1 MENKEK
7 SNEQFNLIA
16 TTAFGLEAVV
26 KREAISLGFPNI
38 KVLDGRVDFSG
49 DFYQIIKS
57 NLWLRSADRVL
68 LNMGQFK
75 ALTYDELFEGTKA
88 LPWADWITKNGKFTV
103 LAKAVRSKLMSPSDI
118 QSIVKKAVV
127 DKLRQTYNVERFI
140 EDGPEYTIQAAIL
153 KDEVTITIDTTGHKM
168 GLFKR
173 GYRDNSDGRSIASAP
188 LKETMAAALIS
199 LSYWKPGRILL
210 DPTCGSGTI
219 PIEAALIAKNIAP
232 GISRSFAC
240 EKWPQIPQSLWK
252 EARKEAYAAIKT
264 DDYDGLIFGSDIDP
278 AVISLAQANAEEA
291 GVDDCI
297 RFENRPLNEVRL
309 PGEYGVAI
317 ANPPYGERLGQLNQ
331 VEQLYKDMGHLF
343 SDPTW
348 SVYVLTSDEFFES
361 AYGKRANAKRKLFN
375 GNIKVDYYQ
384 YHGKRP

>member
-1 MENKEK
+1 MEK
-7 SNEQFNLIA
+7 FNLIA

-26 KREAISLGFPNI
+26 KREVQALGFTDI
-38 KVLDGRVDFSG
+38 SVLDGRIDFSG
-49 DFYQIIKS
+49 DICRA

-68 LNMGQFK
+68 LRMGTFN
-75 ALTYDELFEGTKA
+75 AHSFDELFEQTKA
-88 LPWADWITKNGKFTV
+88 LPWADWVTKNGKFTV
-103 LAKAVRSKLMSPSDI
+103 LAKSVKSKLFSLSDI

-127 DKLRQTYNVERFI
+127 DKLKQTYNVERFT

-153 KDEVTITIDTTGHKM
+153 RDTVTITIDTTGARM

-173 GYRDNSDGRSIASAP
+173 GYRENSAGAP

-199 LSYWKPGRILL
+199 LSYWKPGRIML

-219 PIEAALIAKNIAP
+219 AIEAALMAKNIAP
-232 GISRSFAC
+232 GLSRSFAS
-240 EKWPQIPQSLWK
+240 EKWPQIPAHRWK
-252 EARKEAYAAIKT
+252 DARKQAYSVMKTEAEPLIYA
-264 DDYDGLIFGSDIDP
+264 SDID
-278 AVISLAQANAEEA
+278 AGAIALAQANATEA

-297 RFENRPLNEVRL
+297 NFEQKPLNQITL
-309 PGEYGVAI
+309 PGQYGVAI
-317 ANPPYGERLGQLNQ
+317 SNPPYGERLGRLQE
-331 VEQLYKDMGHLF
+331 VHDLYADMGKLF

-361 AYGKRANAKRKLFN
+361 AYGKRADAKRKLFN

-384 YHGKRP
+384 YHGKRPERGG